1 MPSGSSIATSNG
13 NRMVNFL
20 LITHG
25 EFGAYLLEAA
35 EEIVGRQREGVR
47 VVSISPRLSIEEI
60 KRRAGEALRAVYN
73 EKSGLV
79 VVTDIIGGTPTNVV
93 LPLVRDLPNV
103 SVITGLNLYM
113 LISAFARRKTGDH
126 RQVAAD
132 MLQAGQRSIQDV
144 GKKFS
149 SHAHSARPN

>member
-1 MPSGSSIATSNG
+1 
-13 NRMVNFL
+13 MVNFL

-35 EEIVGRQREGVR
+35 EEIIGRQREGVR
-47 VVSISPRLSIEEI
+47 VVSISPRLGIEEI
-60 KRRAGEALRAVYN
+60 RRRAGEALRAVYN
-73 EKSGLV
+73 EKNGLI
-79 VVTDIIGGTPTNVV
+79 VVTDIIGGTPTNVA
-93 LPLVRDLPNV
+93 LPLVRGLANV

-113 LISAFARRKTGDH
+113 LISAFGRRKTGDRH
-126 RQVAAD
+126 QVAAE

-149 SHAHSARPN
+149 SHAHSACPD